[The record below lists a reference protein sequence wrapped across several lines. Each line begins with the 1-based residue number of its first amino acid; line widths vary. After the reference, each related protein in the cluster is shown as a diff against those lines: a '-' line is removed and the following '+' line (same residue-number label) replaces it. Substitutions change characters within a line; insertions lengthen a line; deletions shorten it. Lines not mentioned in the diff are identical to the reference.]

1 MAGETMANRA
11 RRDRL
16 LLLAPIMPSD
26 RGNGLAMRAGFFLD
40 AYSSRFDVDLV
51 VAPVAGSL
59 DPSRFVKS
67 RVQRLA
73 ILDVAHPDS
82 HYALVASVRDPQARL
97 DAFRRYG
104 RPSLAARIGPACRPL
119 EALIDGTAYA
129 AVHVFRLYLA
139 ELATLWLGK
148 ERDRIRIVLDC
159 DENDALTYR
168 RIAAMERRRQNLI
181 AADWAEAEAEAFA
194 GLAAAW
200 LPKFD
205 LVFAASRQDA
215 RSLAGFAVRTH
226 VVPNTLPAP
235 AARPLAR
242 RQRPPTIL
250 FVGTLGYTPNAD
262 AVTWFVSRVWRRLER
277 ALGQRVR
284 LAVVGRNAPAAIVRL
299 RSQRGITVNGS
310 VADISRCYRD
320 ADLAIVPLRA
330 GGGTR
335 IKVIEAASHGVPLVT
350 TAFGAQGT
358 TFQRGVDVLMAND
371 EANFLRACLMLLRN
385 GSLSRRLA
393 ARARVKAKRDYTP
406 AYWRARVTRLV
417 SGAIDAC
424 KSMRE

>member
-1 MAGETMANRA
+1 MPNRA
-11 RRDRL
+11 KRDRL
-16 LLLAPIMPSD
+16 LLLAPVMPSD
-26 RGNGLAMRAGFFLD
+26 RGNGVAMRAGFFLD

-59 DPSRFVKS
+59 ESSRFVRS

-73 ILDVAHPDS
+73 ILDVARADS
-82 HYALVASVRDPQARL
+82 HYALVESVRDPQARL

-104 RPSLAARIGPACRPL
+104 RPSLAARISPACRPL
-119 EALIDGTAYA
+119 EALIGDTAYA

-148 ERDRIRIVLDC
+148 ERDHTRIVLDC

-168 RIAAMERRRQNLI
+168 RIAAMERRRQNFI

-194 GLAAAW
+194 GWAAAW

-215 RSLAGFAVRTH
+215 KSLAGFALRTQ
-226 VVPNTLPAP
+226 VVPNTVPAT
-235 AARPLAR
+235 ADRPFAR
-242 RQRPPTIL
+242 RRRPPTIL
-250 FVGTLGYTPNAD
+250 FVGTLGYPPNAD
-262 AVTWFVSRVWRRLER
+262 AVTWFVSRVWRRLAR
-277 ALGQRVR
+277 ALRQRVR
-284 LAVVGRNAPAAIVRL
+284 LVVVGRNAPAAIDRL
-299 RSQRGITVNGS
+299 RSQRGITVSGS
-310 VADISRCYRD
+310 VADIGCCYRD

-335 IKVIEAASHGVPLVT
+335 IKIIEAASHGVPLVT
-350 TAFGAQGT
+350 TAFGAEGT
-358 TFQRGVDVLMAND
+358 TFQRGIDVLMAND
-371 EANFLRACLMLLRN
+371 ETSFLRACLLLLRN
-385 GSLSRRLA
+385 GSLARRLA
-393 ARARVKAKRDYTP
+393 ARARVKAKRDYSP

-417 SGAIDAC
+417 CDGSDAS
-424 KSMRE
+424 KPMGG